1 VALYDSR
8 ETFDAAHE
16 PLPLDFLAAAT
27 TLGDTATLEPLARAW
42 TAAAARE
49 AWWRDRLRDA
59 AADIIRREKLSGR
72 SAVVKRIRTRWP
84 GFLI

>member
-1 VALYDSR
+1 VALYDIR

-49 AWWRDRLRDA
+49 TWWRDRLRDA
-59 AADIIRREKLSGR
+59 AADIMKREKLSGR
-72 SAVVKRIRTRWP
+72 SAVVKRIRTKYP
-84 GFLI
+84 GFA